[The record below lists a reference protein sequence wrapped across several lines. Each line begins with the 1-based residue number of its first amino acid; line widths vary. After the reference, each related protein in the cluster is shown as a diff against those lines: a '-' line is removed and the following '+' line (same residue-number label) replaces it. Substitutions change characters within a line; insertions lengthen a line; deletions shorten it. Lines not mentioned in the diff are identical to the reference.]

1 MPTVA
6 QLKEQARAHNK
17 VHCIKLSQ
25 RKAGL
30 MSALAKPTA
39 GSGAGA
45 SAFGASGFGA
55 GAGAVKKKKRVK
67 QKAMKNM
74 LSPAQVEQLVNA
86 SGASGAGAGAGAGNG
101 NKKKKR
107 IKPVLASPL
116 GSSGAG
122 ALASASGGTVG
133 QKNFA
138 KKMSKMQKAYQKLG
152 GKDAN
157 KDLAF

>member
-6 QLKEQARAHNK
+6 QLKERARAHNK

-30 MSALAKPTA
+30 MSALAKSTA

-45 SAFGASGFGA
+45 SASGAGSA

-116 GSSGAG
+116 GNSGAG

-138 KKMSKMQKAYQKLG
+138 KKMSKMKKAYQKLG

>member
-6 QLKEQARAHNK
+6 QLKERARAHNK

-30 MSALAKPTA
+30 MSALAKSTA

-45 SAFGASGFGA
+45 SASGAGSA

-86 SGASGAGAGAGAGNG
+86 SGASGAGAGAGNG

-138 KKMSKMQKAYQKLG
+138 KKMSKMKKAYQKLG

-157 KDLAF
+157 EDLAF

>member
-30 MSALAKPTA
+30 MSALAKSTA

-45 SAFGASGFGA
+45 SASGAGSA

-86 SGASGAGAGAGAGNG
+86 SGASGAGAGAGNG

-116 GSSGAG
+116 GNSGAG
-122 ALASASGGTVG
+122 APASASGGTVG

-138 KKMSKMQKAYQKLG
+138 KKMSKMKKAYQKLG

>member
-6 QLKEQARAHNK
+6 QLKERARAHNK

-30 MSALAKPTA
+30 MSALAKSTA

-45 SAFGASGFGA
+45 SASGASGF

-67 QKAMKNM
+67 QKAKKNM

-86 SGASGAGAGAGAGNG
+86 SGASGAGAGAGNG

-116 GSSGAG
+116 GNSGAG

-138 KKMSKMQKAYQKLG
+138 KKMSKMKKAYQKLG

>member
-6 QLKEQARAHNK
+6 QLKERARAHNK

-30 MSALAKPTA
+30 MSALAKSTA
-39 GSGAGA
+39 GSGAG
-45 SAFGASGFGA
+45 SA

-86 SGASGAGAGAGAGNG
+86 SGASGAGAGAGNG

-116 GSSGAG
+116 GNSGAG
-122 ALASASGGTVG
+122 APASASGGTVG

-138 KKMSKMQKAYQKLG
+138 KKMSKMKKAYQKLG

>member
-1 MPTVA
+1 MYVA
-6 QLKEQARAHNK
+6 VPATAVE
-17 VHCIKLSQ
+17 ITE
-25 RKAGL
+25 GL
-30 MSALAKPTA
+30 QTPVYGILLVEAA
-39 GSGAGA
+39 GS
-45 SAFGASGFGA
+45 A

-86 SGASGAGAGAGAGNG
+86 SGASGAGAGAGAGNE

-122 ALASASGGTVG
+122 AIASASGGTVG

-138 KKMSKMQKAYQKLG
+138 KKMSKMKKAYQKLG

-157 KDLAF
+157 EDLAF

>member
-1 MPTVA
+1 
-6 QLKEQARAHNK
+6 
-17 VHCIKLSQ
+17 
-25 RKAGL
+25 
-30 MSALAKPTA
+30 
-39 GSGAGA
+39 
-45 SAFGASGFGA
+45 
-55 GAGAVKKKKRVK
+55 
-67 QKAMKNM
+67 M

-86 SGASGAGAGAGAGNG
+86 SGASGAGAGAGNG

-116 GSSGAG
+116 GNSGAG
-122 ALASASGGTVG
+122 APASASGGTVG

-138 KKMSKMQKAYQKLG
+138 KKMSKMKKAYQKLG

>member
-6 QLKEQARAHNK
+6 QLRERARAHNK

-30 MSALAKPTA
+30 MSALAKSTA
-39 GSGAGA
+39 GSGAG
-45 SAFGASGFGA
+45 SA

-86 SGASGAGAGAGAGNG
+86 SGASGAGAGNG

-116 GSSGAG
+116 GNSGAG
-122 ALASASGGTVG
+122 APASASGGTVG

-138 KKMSKMQKAYQKLG
+138 KKMSKMKKAYQKLG

>member
-1 MPTVA
+1 
-6 QLKEQARAHNK
+6 
-17 VHCIKLSQ
+17 
-25 RKAGL
+25 
-30 MSALAKPTA
+30 
-39 GSGAGA
+39 
-45 SAFGASGFGA
+45 
-55 GAGAVKKKKRVK
+55 
-67 QKAMKNM
+67 M

-86 SGASGAGAGAGAGNG
+86 SGASGAGAGAGAGMA
-101 NKKKKR
+101 KKKKR

-138 KKMSKMQKAYQKLG
+138 KKMSKMKKAYQKLG

>member
-6 QLKEQARAHNK
+6 QLRERARAHNK

-30 MSALAKPTA
+30 MSALAKSTA

-45 SAFGASGFGA
+45 SASGAGSAGAS
-55 GAGAVKKKKRVK
+55 AVKKKKRVK

-86 SGASGAGAGAGAGNG
+86 SGASGAGAGNG

-116 GSSGAG
+116 GNSGAG
-122 ALASASGGTVG
+122 APASASGGTVG

-138 KKMSKMQKAYQKLG
+138 KKMSKMKKAYQKLG

>member
-6 QLKEQARAHNK
+6 QLKERARAHNK

-30 MSALAKPTA
+30 MSALAKSTA

-45 SAFGASGFGA
+45 SASGAGSA

-67 QKAMKNM
+67 QKAKKNM

-86 SGASGAGAGAGAGNG
+86 SGASGAGAGAGNG

-116 GSSGAG
+116 GNSGAG
-122 ALASASGGTVG
+122 APASASGGTVG

-138 KKMSKMQKAYQKLG
+138 KKMSKMKKAYQKLG

>member
-6 QLKEQARAHNK
+6 QLKERARAHNK

-30 MSALAKPTA
+30 MSALAKSTA

-45 SAFGASGFGA
+45 SGASGA
-55 GAGAVKKKKRVK
+55 GAGAGAGNGNKKKKRVK
-67 QKAMKNM
+67 QKAKKNM

-86 SGASGAGAGAGAGNG
+86 SGASGAGAGAGAGNE

-116 GSSGAG
+116 AGAG

-157 KDLAF
+157 EDLAF